1 MGEPSATN
9 WLLSFSLDCGFKVSE
24 RLLWPISEDPQVVS
38 RLGAV
43 WLLAGPFVDSLTVHQ
58 CRYEV
63 GLGEAWV
70 AGRGRPGCPSHRL
83 PPLIFSPSLAFV
95 PNRAV

>member
-1 MGEPSATN
+1 M
-9 WLLSFSLDCGFKVSE
+9 
-24 RLLWPISEDPQVVS
+24 VS

-58 CRYEV
+58 CLYGV

-70 AGRGRPGCPSHRL
+70 AGRGWPGCLSHRL
-83 PPLIFSPSLAFV
+83 PPLIFRLSLAFV